1 MDFLIVL
8 AALCFLMFVAYRG
21 YSVILFAPVAALGAV
36 LLTDPSLVA
45 PMFTGLFMDKMV
57 GFLKLY
63 FPVFLLGA
71 VFGKL
76 IEVSGFS
83 KSIVAATIRLVGAQ
97 RAMLAI
103 VLVCALLTYGGVSLF
118 VVVFAVYPFAAELFR
133 QGDIP
138 KRLIPGTIALGAFT
152 FTMDALPGT
161 PQIQNIIPTAF
172 FGTNAWA
179 APVLGTLGGVF
190 IMIVGMAYLEWR
202 RRAAQRAGEGYG
214 DPASLLNE
222 PAPFAGDR
230 LANPLVSLLPL
241 VLVGV
246 SNLLFTRWIPK
257 AYGATHEFVPAVI
270 GNAAPVVQE
279 VPKIAAIWAVQG
291 ALLVGIATILVF
303 AWKPVFASFAEGTKS
318 AIGGALLASM
328 NTASEYGFGAVI
340 AALPGFLVVANA
352 LGAIPNPLVNEAVT
366 VTALAGITGSAS
378 GGMSI
383 ALAAMADTFIANADA
398 AGIPMDVL
406 HRVASMA
413 SGGMDTLPHNGAVIT
428 LLAVTGLTHRQS
440 YKDIFAI
447 TLIKTTA
454 VFVIIG
460 VYYATGLV

>member
-1 MDFLIVL
+1 MAFLIVL
-8 AALCFLMFVAYRG
+8 AALCFLMLVAYRG
-21 YSVILFAPVAALGAV
+21 YSVIIFAPIAALGAV
-36 LLTDPSLVA
+36 LLTDPTLVA
-45 PMFTGLFMDKMV
+45 PMFTGLFMEKMV

-71 VFGKL
+71 IFGKL
-76 IEVSGFS
+76 IEISGFS
-83 KSIVAATIRLVGAQ
+83 KSIVIAIIRLFGAK
-97 RAMLAI
+97 RAMLSI
-103 VLVCALLTYGGVSLF
+103 VTVCALLTYGGVSLF

-133 QGDIP
+133 QSDIP

-152 FTMDALPGT
+152 FTMDSLPGT
-161 PQIQNIIPTAF
+161 PQIQNIIPASF

-179 APVLGTLGGVF
+179 APWLGTIGGIFILALGMG
-190 IMIVGMAYLEWR
+190 YLEWR
-202 RRAAQRAGEGYG
+202 RRVALKAGEGYG
-214 DPASLLNE
+214 DNLLNE
-222 PAPFAGDR
+222 PASFAGEQ
-230 LANPLVSLLPL
+230 LAHPVIALLPL
-241 VLVGV
+241 VLVGIANKLLG
-246 SNLLFTRWIPK
+246 NLIPVY
-257 AYGATHEFVPAVI
+257 YGAQHEFVPAVI

-279 VPKIAAIWAVQG
+279 VSKVAAIWAVEG
-291 ALLVGIATILVF
+291 ALLIGIVCVLAL
-303 AWKPVFASFAEGTKS
+303 AWKNIASQFAESTKP

-352 LGAIPNPLVNEAVT
+352 LKSIPNPLVNEAVT

-383 ALAAMADTFIANADA
+383 ALAAMADTFIANANS
-398 AGIPMDVL
+398 AGISMEVL
-406 HRVASMA
+406 HRIAAMA

-447 TLIKTTA
+447 TIIKTLA
-454 VFVIIG
+454 VFVVIG